1 MSKIETL
8 AQCVIGWADSKGI
21 LTKESAPRQFLKI
34 IEESGETCQA
44 ILKNDKAKIID
55 GIGDMAVTIIIYTK
69 QNDIRINYKTL
80 FYNFR
85 KRSHGEIISS
95 VLSHVIEGHP
105 EYAFATLNELT
116 EVFGLTLEDC
126 LEAAWNEI
134 KDRTG
139 KTVDGIFVKDEA

>member
-55 GIGDMAVTIIIYTK
+55 GIGDMAVTIIIYSEQIDT
-69 QNDIRINYKTL
+69 RIDYHAL

-85 KRSHGEIISS
+85 KRSHNEIISS
-95 VLSHVIEGHP
+95 ILSYVIEGHP
-105 EYAFATLNELT
+105 KYAFATLHELAET
-116 EVFGLTLEDC
+116 FGLSLDEC

-139 KTVDGIFVKDEA
+139 KTVNGIFVKDEA

>member
-21 LTKESAPRQFLKI
+21 LTKESSPRQFLKI

-44 ILKNDKAKIID
+44 ILKNDMPSIID
-55 GIGDMAVTIIIYTK
+55 GIGDIAVTIIIYSEQTGNK
-69 QNDIRINYKTL
+69 IDYKAV

-85 KRSHGEIISS
+85 KRSHNEIVASL
-95 VLSHVIEGHP
+95 LSFIIEGHP
-105 EYAFATLNELT
+105 KYAFSTLHELA
-116 EVFGLTLEDC
+116 ESFDLSLEEC

-134 KDRTG
+134 KDRKG
-139 KTVDGIFVKDEA
+139 KTVNGVFVKD